1 MDLSSLEIFVA
12 VATEL
17 SVTRAAERL
26 QRVQSNVTTRL
37 RQLEEQL
44 GVALFLREGKRM
56 TLTPEGIVF
65 QDYANRL
72 LLLAAEAQGA
82 LRPGSP
88 KGKLRIG
95 TMESTAASRL
105 PGPLSRYHKRWPEVA
120 IELRMAP
127 SAALIEQLLA
137 HQLDCAFLADIGH
150 NTELTDGRLQVEPVF
165 QEELMLLLPTG
176 HPDVSDPSHLEVGSL
191 AALEPGCTYRKFA
204 QQWLANSRSLKVLE
218 LGSYHAIF
226 ACVAAGTSVGVAPRS
241 VFELQRA
248 PKGVRAQPLAKIDTL
263 LVHRRGFSSA
273 AFQALRAELSA

>member
-12 VATEL
+12 VAAEL

-72 LLLAAEAQGA
+72 LLLAAQAQDA

-127 SAALIEQLLA
+127 SSALIEQLLA
-137 HQLDCAFLADIGH
+137 HQVDCAFLADMGQS
-150 NTELTDGRLQVEPVF
+150 TELTDGRLQAEPVF
-165 QEELMLLLPTG
+165 QEELMLLLPSN
-176 HPDVSDPSHLEVGSL
+176 HPDVSDPSHLEVDSL

-241 VFELQRA
+241 VFELQRT